1 MYSQVK
7 FLTNSGEDS
16 LGRVDICALG
26 FINVFLE
33 VLPLLLPN
41 SMEEILETLNERS
54 RNLRATPKIPTK
66 SNQWTLD
73 ADNQISSFV
82 TKHLAASAKEGLAKA
97 RKGLAKARKSL
108 ISLGSKA
115 THELDAENQRTRHGF
130 QRSEAA
136 RSKAGLVSRAMEASS
151 SIWKMFSG
159 ATGVAK
165 NIWSKATQWKTG
177 EEKEG
182 IAKNTLYPTDLET
195 EGRSNHGSVDVR
207 PEEFHS
213 RPTSS
218 DLSKENL
225 EQEEQ
230 QNDLTQGILAQ
241 VEQEF
246 VYFVPNPEAPRF
258 VKTDFSP
265 SPPDQTSQS
274 QVEEAHPLQIDDAS
288 DQPSIDVSYGR
299 KTDFV
304 TPQAYDHINTAS
316 PNVHGS
322 DLDSQNLFLPANN
335 YLEPAA
341 AERSRDFDR
350 EAENSQLFT
359 SFSSDLTISEPEWV
373 GWGEEGLLPPSELS
387 ETRTWTGE
395 RRVENGRWEL
405 PNAEMVAHQLV
416 AVEEQED
423 DQEEKERRIQ
433 ELALQL
439 LHDEAILAEG
449 STDHEGRSTGGK
461 SLTSGFHLEDKLNP
475 DDQFQLENG
484 WIGFHSPR

>member
-1 MYSQVK
+1 
-7 FLTNSGEDS
+7 
-16 LGRVDICALG
+16 
-26 FINVFLE
+26 
-33 VLPLLLPN
+33 
-41 SMEEILETLNERS
+41 
-54 RNLRATPKIPTK
+54 
-66 SNQWTLD
+66 
-73 ADNQISSFV
+73 
-82 TKHLAASAKEGLAKA
+82 
-97 RKGLAKARKSL
+97 
-108 ISLGSKA
+108 
-115 THELDAENQRTRHGF
+115 
-130 QRSEAA
+130 
-136 RSKAGLVSRAMEASS
+136 
-151 SIWKMFSG
+151 MFSG

-213 RPTSS
+213 WPTSS

-449 STDHEGRSTGGK
+449 
-461 SLTSGFHLEDKLNP
+461 
-475 DDQFQLENG
+475 
-484 WIGFHSPR
+484 